1 MFQQAQQTSK
11 SSDRVKHADADNSEW
26 NINPAE
32 MLREQHKVFQ
42 RKLNSKQTGDDP
54 VQRLVKEE
62 EEGKPIQGK
71 GLSVNDNPSLEQE
84 ADTMGRQAASGQK
97 VMSDIN
103 GNSDTQLSE
112 KPTIQKLEQPITR
125 PAPETAIGMEEFI
138 DLVIR
143 EEQKYPEE
151 EQRNT
156 SLMITRLRKIFYGAE
171 SWDENLIRGVED
183 IDSPYG
189 EPRERERSRQRVEVG
204 LGFLTNFD
212 MVDTETYPVDPA
224 TGQRPEIYQNQ
235 EISLP
240 NGDYIDMGHIFAG
253 LDAFNHRHNVSAPL
267 FSYIQIDNVEGTTW
281 VGDLGSVLAEIQFEA
296 LRNDGEISENDQQ
309 DLINEF
315 ASAQDMLG
323 NIDAYAIADSY
334 DIDGSEQKVSDI
346 LQDFYL
352 GEGVQ
357 AHQSR
362 RYRIFAAGI
371 GLENWNGSGWSN
383 EDDRVEHYTDQVNDA
398 AAMYV
403 GAGADTLNIPSLGGF
418 VLGMAENEGSRV
430 LVQLFFNALREKVI
444 VETSS

>member
-1 MFQQAQQTSK
+1 MFQQEQKPEKTSDK
-11 SSDRVKHADADNSEW
+11 KYKDQNNESNLGL
-26 NINPAE
+26 NPAE
-32 MLREQHKVFQ
+32 MLHEQSKVFQ
-42 RKLNSKQTGDDP
+42 QRLTPATVNDAP

-62 EEGKPIQGK
+62 DEEEPIQGK
-71 GLSVNDNPSLEQE
+71 GLSVNESPSLEQE
-84 ADTMGRQAASGQK
+84 ADNLGRRAAAEQK
-97 VMSDIN
+97 VTSNIH
-103 GNSDTQLSE
+103 GNSSTRFAENS
-112 KPTIQKLEQPITR
+112 TIQKLEQPITE
-125 PAPETAIGMEEFI
+125 PAPESAIGMEEFI

-143 EEQKYPEE
+143 EEQKYPED
-151 EQRNT
+151 EQRNA

-171 SWDENLIRGVED
+171 SWDENLIRGVDD

-189 EPRERERSRQRVEVG
+189 EPNERERSRQTVEIG

-235 EISLP
+235 EIRLP
-240 NGDYIDMGHIFAG
+240 NGDFIDMGHIFAG
-253 LDAFNHRHNVSAPL
+253 LDAFNHRHNVTAPL
-267 FSYIQIDNVEGTTW
+267 FSYIEIDNVEGTTW

-296 LRNDGEISENDQQ
+296 LRNNGEISESDQQ

-334 DIDGSEQKVSDI
+334 EIDGSELKVSEI

-357 AHQSR
+357 NHQSR

-371 GLENWNGSGWSN
+371 GLENWNGTGWSN
-383 EDDRVEHYTDQVNDA
+383 EDERVEHYMDQVNDA

-403 GAGADTLNIPSLGGF
+403 GAGADTVNIPSLGGF

-430 LVQLFFNALREKVI
+430 LVQLFFNALKQKVI
-444 VETSS
+444 TETSS